1 MIPLRDSTR
10 SLRRPYVNW
19 LLIALNLYVF
29 LKEVMLPR
37 DMLGQLFLLYGL
49 IPADVY
55 YVLAT
60 GGPILPVLFTL
71 ITSTFLHGGWL
82 HVLGNMLYLFI
93 FGDNVEDRLG
103 HWRYLFFYL
112 AAGVAAGAVQ
122 VLAAP
127 TSQVPVVG
135 ASGAV
140 AGVLGA
146 YFITF
151 PRARVLTLVPILFF
165 FTIVEVP
172 AVIFL
177 AIWFVLQVFN
187 GTASIS
193 QSADMVAW
201 WAHIG
206 GFIFGMLAIKI
217 LAPFRTGSYYPRY

>member
-19 LLIALNLYVF
+19 FLIALNLYIF
-29 LKEVMLPR
+29 IHEIMLPR
-37 DMLGQLFLLYGL
+37 GMLNQLFLQYGL
-49 IPADVY
+49 IPADVF

-60 GGPILPVLFTL
+60 GGPLAPVLLTF
-71 ITSTFLHGGWL
+71 ITATFLHGGWL

-103 HWRYLFFYL
+103 HFRYLLFYL
-112 AAGVAAGAVQ
+112 TAGVVAGVVQ
-122 VLAAP
+122 VLVDP

-146 YFITF
+146 YFVTF

-165 FTIVEVP
+165 FTIIEVP

-177 AIWFVLQVFN
+177 AIWFILQVFN
-187 GTASIS
+187 GTASIN

-206 GFIFGMLAIKI
+206 GFIFGMLAIKV
-217 LAPFRTGSYYPRY
+217 LMSSRASYYYPRH